1 MRSSIAV
8 ALAGLSS
15 LETTAALAQTA
26 DPAPQAVAQG
36 QLADIMVTAQ
46 RREGS
51 LQKVP
56 VAVTAI
62 GRSNAG
68 SCASP
73 RAIVIW
79 RPTNRMTAYGK
90 VSTSNVT
97 RGILSGIPYKADTLT
112 AATNAGGPTV
122 SNLG

>member
-15 LETTAALAQTA
+15 LGPTAALAQTA
-26 DPAPQAVAQG
+26 DPATQAAVQG
-36 QLADIMVTAQ
+36 QLADLMVTAQ
-46 RREGS
+46 RRDES

-62 GRSNAG
+62 GRSKAG

-90 VSTSNVT
+90 VSTGNVT
-97 RGILSGIPYKADTLT
+97 SGILSGIPYKADMLT
-112 AATNAGGPTV
+112 AATNAGGPMV

>member
-8 ALAGLSS
+8 ALAGISS
-15 LETTAALAQTA
+15 LGTTAALAQTA
-26 DPAPQAVAQG
+26 DPAPQAVVQG

-46 RREGS
+46 RRDES
-51 LQKVP
+51 LQKASL
-56 VAVTAI
+56 AVTAI

-73 RAIVIW
+73 CAIVIW

-90 VSTSNVT
+90 VSTGNVT
-97 RGILSGIPYKADTLT
+97 RGILSGIPYKAETLT
-112 AATNAGGPTV
+112 AATNAGGPMV